1 MNSTSLKLLFTPTYI
16 FNPEPGYYFTSAP
29 FFLIFFSVLV
39 LLAIVTAFLAYKKR
53 KSVYRPLYAY
63 LANWGLWVGL
73 VGLLLVFFRLQGI
86 PYFSMR
92 ALFAA
97 WIIMAI
103 VWIVLGLKAV
113 LRTIARSIAD
123 QAQER
128 RKNLYR
134 KK

>member
-1 MNSTSLKLLFTPTYI
+1 M
-16 FNPEPGYYFTSAP
+16 
-29 FFLIFFSVLV
+29 IFFSVLV